1 MCVCETCL
9 TNDGG
14 IVDEMEL
21 CMLIAA
27 VLGRNVAMGCVWPII
42 GWCVYKLNAVNV
54 FLLY

>member
-1 MCVCETCL
+1 MCVCEMCL

-14 IVDEMEL
+14 IMDEMEL